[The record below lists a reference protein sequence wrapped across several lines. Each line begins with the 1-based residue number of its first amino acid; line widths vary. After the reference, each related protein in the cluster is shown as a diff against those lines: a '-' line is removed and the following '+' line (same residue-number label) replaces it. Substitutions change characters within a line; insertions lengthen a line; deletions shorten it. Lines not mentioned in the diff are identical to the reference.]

1 MGKMTRIIADP
12 PPLDRWRV
20 DELLEPNRPLWG
32 LPSIAKALG
41 VSVDKA
47 RELARNPAVPI
58 TRPEGSG
65 SYFAY
70 LSELRAWLRGQ
81 SGHEIP

>member
-1 MGKMTRIIADP
+1 MSKITHFKAQL
-12 PPLDRWRV
+12 PPLDKWRADDV
-20 DELLEPNRPLWG
+20 LEPNRPLWG

-41 VSVDKA
+41 VSVDRA

-58 TRPEGSG
+58 SKPEGSG

-70 LSELRAWLRGQ
+70 LSELRAWLRGS
-81 SGHEIP
+81 SGHENQ